1 MDSYYHEYQIP
12 KKLTLHHNSF
22 FLCENVKYRR
32 YLMIS
37 NLTTLFSETVLVFPN
52 SFTWCKNI
60 VVHECSIKT
69 YSFTIHILGISYESY
84 ALIGLNFDTEE
95 SLRSLFSL
103 RRYLS
108 YYNEFKKIDIYFLCW
123 PTLTLLGYLFTEI
136 NYWLGFLKYPSS

>member
-1 MDSYYHEYQIP
+1 
-12 KKLTLHHNSF
+12 
-22 FLCENVKYRR
+22 
-32 YLMIS
+32 MIS

-52 SFTWCKNI
+52 SFAF
-60 VVHECSIKT
+60 HECSIKT

-108 YYNEFKKIDIYFLCW
+108 CYNEFKKIDIYFLC
-123 PTLTLLGYLFTEI
+123 
-136 NYWLGFLKYPSS
+136 